1 MTSPDLTASNIQ
13 KIGEMFPGV
22 ITETVDADG
31 VAAKAVDFD
40 LLRQELSDHIVEGPQ
55 ERYQLDWPGKRAA
68 AFAANAPIAKTLRPD
83 REHSV
88 DFDTT
93 KNLFIEGDN
102 LDVLKLV
109 QESYLGAVD
118 LIYIDPPYNTGSDRF
133 IYPDDYAVSNAEYL
147 ARSNQVDDE
156 GARLVTNTEAN
167 GRFHSDWL
175 SMMYG
180 RLKVSWNLLKDSGI
194 ICISIGDDE
203 LAQLRLLCDEVF
215 GAQNCLA
222 LVSVEMSTTQGMKVA
237 AAQRGAIVKNS
248 EFLLIYARSGA
259 HADVPKTPLYDTV
272 SGWPGNFATWLHED
286 LAFEPLADVLNLNPE
301 IVAESKNKLG
311 EAKVKQANLTS
322 LYLVSEV
329 FRDFVHRNLERIA
342 ASDKGS
348 WPEDIP
354 EPAWRSGQ
362 AFEYQRGARSYA
374 VMKSS
379 KGTIRQF
386 LRLSDNF
393 RTADDYARTYG
404 RTVIRGDMWKGFHS
418 DMSHVSL
425 EGDTKFENG
434 KKPMRLIQNV
444 IRWANN
450 APDILVVD
458 FFAGSATTGDVVYRM
473 NAEDGGER
481 RFVLVQMD
489 EPMDARASARK
500 EGHES
505 VTDVAVDRL
514 RRSSSKYKD
523 AGTSGDFGF
532 RFLRVDTSSIEDV
545 LRSADATAQESLDGL
560 LSTVKA
566 GRTGEDLLFQVL
578 LDVGL
583 DLSLPIRSDQV
594 GSCEVFVVDEGALV
608 ACFDDVTPEVVKT
621 LAKFEP
627 EAVVFR
633 DSGFASD
640 DARINAEQIFRE
652 LSPKTAV
659 RVI

>member
-1 MTSPDLTASNIQ
+1 MTSPDLTSSNIE
-13 KIGEMFPGV
+13 KIAEIFPGV

-31 VAAKAVDFD
+31 VVVKAVNFD
-40 LLRQELSDHIVEGPQ
+40 LLRQELSDHVVDGPQ

-83 REHSV
+83 REQSV

-118 LIYIDPPYNTGSDRF
+118 VIYIDPPYNTGSDRF

-147 ARSNQVDDE
+147 ARSNQVDEE

-259 HADVPKTPLYDTV
+259 HADVPKTPLYDAV

-286 LAFEPLADVLNLNPE
+286 LTFEPLADVLNREPE
-301 IVAESKNKLG
+301 IVAESMGKLG

-329 FRDFVHRNLERIA
+329 FREFVHRNLERIA

-354 EPAWRSGQ
+354 EPDWRSGQ

-425 EGDTKFENG
+425 EGETKFENG
-434 KKPMRLIQNV
+434 KKPMRLIQNI

-489 EPMDARASARK
+489 EPMDVRASARM

-532 RFLRVDTSSIEDV
+532 RFLRVDTSSVEDV
-545 LRSADATAQESLDGL
+545 LRFADDTFQESLGGL
-560 LSTVKA
+560 LGTVKA
-566 GRTGEDLLFQVL
+566 GRNGEDLLFQVL
-578 LDVGL
+578 LDLGL
-583 DLSLPIRSDQV
+583 DLSLPIRSEQI
-594 GSCEVFVVDEGALV
+594 GSREVFVVDEGALV
-608 ACFDDVTPEVVKT
+608 ACFDDVTPEVIRQ
-621 LAKFEP
+621 LANFDP
-627 EAVVFR
+627 EAAVFR

-652 LSPKTAV
+652 LSPKTTV